1 MANIK
6 SYDSNSKIQ
15 LTKNINIRELK
26 CKGSGHI
33 HNTKVDIDHINKIQN
48 FMAYIGA
55 TKVIFSRCY
64 SCKEHN
70 SKIGGSKNSQHLI
83 SCATDQC
90 FYKDG
95 KIIPAKE
102 VCCKAQDYGF
112 KGIAYINANYVH
124 LDNRTIGKYRGD
136 ETKGYSNNVGGDF
149 YSYFGIPKGQTY
161 QGTFP
166 ALPKRNYFRKGDRGA
181 EVKNLQALLNWL
193 NGSKLVADGIL
204 GDKTIKQV
212 KTFQKSVKINAD
224 GLFGRTSLE
233 KAKQVR
239 K

>member
-1 MANIK
+1 MIK
-6 SYDSNSKIQ
+6 QYAYNSKTQ
-15 LTKNINIRELK
+15 LTKNINVSELK
-26 CKGSGHI
+26 CKGSKHT
-33 HNTKVDIDHINKIQN
+33 HNTLVDTTHINNVQDFMNRNGYTKILISSG
-48 FMAYIGA
+48 Y
-55 TKVIFSRCY
+55 RC
-64 SCKEHN
+64 KTQDKN
-70 SKIGGSKNSQHLI
+70 VGGSGSGQHTKGKAI
-83 SCATDQC
+83 DCR
-90 FYKDG
+90 FYKG
-95 KIIPAKE
+95 STPVSAKE

-166 ALPKRNYFRKGDRGA
+166 ALPKRGYFKKGDRGV
-181 EVKNLQALLNWL
+181 EVKNLQNLLNWL

-212 KTFQKSVKINAD
+212 KVFQKSVKIVQD
-224 GLFGRTSLE
+224 GLFGKTSLE

>member
-1 MANIK
+1 MIK
-6 SYDSNSKIQ
+6 KYVYNSKTQ
-15 LTKNINIRELK
+15 LTKNINVSELK
-26 CKGSGHI
+26 CHGAGHK
-33 HNTKVDIDHINKIQN
+33 HNIVVDTTHINNVQN
-48 FMAYIGA
+48 FMNINGY
-55 TKVIFSRCY
+55 TKIIISRGY
-64 SCKEHN
+64 SCSDYNK
-70 SKIGGSKNSQHLI
+70 KIGGSSGSQHI
-83 SCATDQC
+83 KGKAIDCR
-90 FYKDG
+90 FYKG
-95 KIIPAKE
+95 NTSVSAKE

-166 ALPKRNYFRKGDRGA
+166 ALPKRGYFKKGDRGV

>member
-33 HNTKVDIDHINKIQN
+33 HNTKVDLDHINKIQN

-112 KGIAYINANYVH
+112 KGIAYINKNYVH
-124 LDNRTIGKYRGD
+124 LDSRTIGTYRGD
-136 ETKGYSNNVGGDF
+136 ETKGYSNNVPNGDF
-149 YSYFGIPKGQTY
+149 YTYFGIKKDEAKYNLTRTLKKGS
-161 QGTFP
+161 
-166 ALPKRNYFRKGDRGA
+166 KGDD
-181 EVKNLQALLNWL
+181 VKQLQKTLIEL
-193 NGSKLVADGIL
+193 GYSVGKYGADGSF
-204 GDKTIKQV
+204 GNDTEKAV
-212 KTFQKSVKINAD
+212 KKFQKAKGITQD
-224 GLFGRTSLE
+224 GFVGKNTAHKLGWTY
-233 KAKQVR
+233 KNK
-239 K
+239 